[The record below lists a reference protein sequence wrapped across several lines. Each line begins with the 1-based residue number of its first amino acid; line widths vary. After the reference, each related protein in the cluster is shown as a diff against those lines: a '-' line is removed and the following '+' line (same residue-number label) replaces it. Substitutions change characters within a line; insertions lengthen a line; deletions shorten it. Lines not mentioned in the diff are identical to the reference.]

1 MATQY
6 TEEFKVN
13 AVKYWNDHPDLGI
26 GICAKNLGIVK
37 VLFLTGERP
46 IHWICIFFYH
56 IHSSFSPQLPYMHAH
71 HIQSKTKLL
80 VPFIPNRL

>member
-46 IHWICIFFYH
+46 IHLMMARF
-56 IHSSFSPQLPYMHAH
+56 PQEGEGILKAMKPRNWQDYVRSCVIPRM
-71 HIQSKTKLL
+71 LL
-80 VPFIPNRL
+80 IY